1 MKENKIKITIG
12 GKTYK
17 VIECKTEEEREKG
30 LQNVQ
35 KLADDEGALF
45 YHNPS
50 ENVSYWME
58 DTYIPLDLVF
68 INEDQ
73 EVISVKQGE
82 PLSLKPIEEKDVAY
96 VLEVNQKSGIKK
108 GDFLNFEDE
117 ETQGVMKVLAPDG
130 SVQMWLQG
138 GERIVSR
145 RETKILIK
153 KAKRADK
160 SKDDKD
166 YKALGKY
173 IFKVLKGQD
182 ERPPEYVEN
191 KTKDSKEDTKE

>member
-12 GKTYK
+12 GKSYN

-30 LQNVQ
+30 LQNV
-35 KLADDEGALF
+35 KELANDEGALF

-50 ENVSYWME
+50 EDVSYWME
-58 DTYIPLDLVF
+58 NTYVPLDLVF

-108 GDFLNFEDE
+108 GDTLNFEDE
-117 ETQGVMKVLAPDG
+117 EEQGVMKVLAPDG

-153 KAKRADK
+153 KAKKADK

-182 ERPPEYVEN
+182 ERPPEFVEN
-191 KTKDSKEDTKE
+191 KSKESKDDSEK